1 MPDAPSSVVFLESPS
16 VDIQP
21 ELLPWSGA
29 QWKTFLSAWNS
40 PDVAVDTLVGDAPFI
55 FEPHPERLMPA
66 ARIKVHDL
74 QAQQVF
80 AFGML
85 MLFRGNMFAVAEQY
99 GVQPIAVGLNHSLQ
113 EYFLHASQHQKVEP
127 DPLELMLKI
136 DKAGYSPEQLHQYT
150 TALIRRLY
158 ALSAMCPANNTH
170 VTGPRVQVLDVH
182 EPFPYVAS
190 DWLFGNP
197 NDADGTTYSPT
208 ALQAWRSKSPSD
220 ELLTEISKMP
230 GLAYKGELYLRW
242 LDGIRYPQRVT
253 PLNEHIIE
261 QHCPGALR
269 FFHTWNQLGVSSRV
283 HLRDVLAQVR
293 DTSVLPLQPEPSADF
308 G

>member
-1 MPDAPSSVVFLESPS
+1 MPDAPSSVVSPDYPFA
-16 VDIQP
+16 DIQP
-21 ELLPWSGA
+21 DLLPWSGA

-40 PDVAVDTLVGDAPFI
+40 PDVAVEMLVNDAPSI

-66 ARIKVHDL
+66 TRIKVHDL
-74 QAQQVF
+74 QAQRVF
-80 AFGML
+80 TFGML
-85 MLFRGNMFAVAEQY
+85 MLFRGNMFAVAEQH
-99 GVQPIAVGLNHSLQ
+99 GVQPIAVGLNHSLH
-113 EYFLHASQHQKVEP
+113 EYFLQASLHKQMER
-127 DPLELMLKI
+127 DSLELVLKI

-158 ALSAMCPANNTH
+158 ALSAMCPANNTS

-182 EPFPYVAS
+182 EPFPYVVS

-197 NDADGTTYSPT
+197 DAADGTTYSPT

-261 QHCPGALR
+261 QHWPGALR

-293 DTSVLPLQPEPSADF
+293 DASPSSMQPDPSADF